1 MESGQNTLEM
11 LLRGEMFFHG
21 STISENSTS
30 TSTSLSSFPER
41 ENYTTAEFH
50 RQLDLYYES
59 RAILVDGKTI
69 AIEELADLS
78 LANLEKIVCMIYE
91 VRVTQVFAS
100 SSGVHAFRILSS
112 FLSQIPEIVSWLKI
126 RMVPT
131 AYFLPLILVIL
142 L

>member
-1 MESGQNTLEM
+1 M
-11 LLRGEMFFHG
+11 
-21 STISENSTS
+21 
-30 TSTSLSSFPER
+30 
-41 ENYTTAEFH
+41 
-50 RQLDLYYES
+50 
-59 RAILVDGKTI
+59 DGKTI
-69 AIEELADLS
+69 AIEDLADLS
-78 LANLEKIVCMIYE
+78 LANLDKIVRMIYE

-100 SSGVHAFRILSS
+100 SSGVHAFRILFS